1 MKNNNKKDYSKSN
14 YLRNGSKTQNQYA
27 KSSFNTSIEEPALN
41 ESGIDAKKR
50 GF

>member
-1 MKNNNKKDYSKSN
+1 MQNNNEKDYDKKN
-14 YLRNGSKTQNQYA
+14 FLRNGFKTQNQYS
-27 KSSFNTSIEEPALN
+27 KSSFNTTIEEPGIN